1 MIPALPFAELKNH
14 KSIQKPSDTILT
26 CVLGTV
32 YDVTDYAEQFY
43 GPGKPYAAFAGH
55 DIT

>member
-43 GPGKPYAAFAGH
+43 GPGKPYAVFAGH